1 MMFSERAVDR
11 SLDAARARSAREV
24 EELIGA
30 GLRVMRRK
38 GSARATVADVL
49 AEAGLGTRA
58 FYRHFRS
65 KDELFL
71 AVFERDSHGSRERM
85 QERVAAEGG
94 PEAQLRAWID
104 EVLSLAYER
113 PRARRTKLLLHESGE
128 LRSAYPAEFLAIAQA
143 VCEPLARILEA
154 GRTSG
159 EFPGA
164 DPELDARSI
173 HALVWSLVE
182 ARLAGGG
189 IADAG
194 AARDHVLRFCLPA
207 LEASFTPKRRRK

>member
-1 MMFSERAVDR
+1 MVFSERAVDR

-49 AEAGLGTRA
+49 GEAGLGTRA

-85 QERVAAEGG
+85 QERVAGEDG
-94 PEAQLRAWID
+94 PEAQLHAWID
-104 EVLSLAYER
+104 EVLSLGYER

-128 LRSAYPAEFLAIAQA
+128 LRSAYPVEFLAIAQA

-154 GRTSG
+154 GRASG
-159 EFPGA
+159 AFPAA
-164 DPELDARSI
+164 DPEPDARSI
-173 HALVWSLVE
+173 HALVWNLVE
-182 ARLAGGG
+182 TRLAGGG
-189 IADAG
+189 IADPAG
-194 AARDHVLRFCLPA
+194 AREHVLRFCLPA
-207 LEASFTPKRRRK
+207 LGARFTPGRRRK